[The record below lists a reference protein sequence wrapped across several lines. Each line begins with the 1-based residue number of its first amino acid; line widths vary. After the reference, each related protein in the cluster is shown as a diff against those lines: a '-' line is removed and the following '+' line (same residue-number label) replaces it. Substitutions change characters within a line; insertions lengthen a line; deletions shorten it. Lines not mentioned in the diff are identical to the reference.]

1 MGQERMILSGQSY
14 HLKDLVRL
22 GQAYHAESPYATTHD
37 YEQDLVLDFLRR
49 AMIYPHIEVAV
60 LEIDGRARG
69 AAISGIIPMYWSTR
83 TRAHMEFLY
92 IDPEYR
98 GQGHAEQLIEHM
110 IAWARKMEAAEL
122 TAGDLGLRPRL
133 TERFLEE
140 QGFSDPGVMMRVVL

>member
-22 GQAYHAESPYATTHD
+22 GRDYHSQSPYATTHE
-37 YEQDLVLDFLRR
+37 YESDRVLDFLRR
-49 AMIYPHIEVAV
+49 AMIYPNIEVAV

-69 AAISGIIPMYWSTR
+69 AAIAGLIPMYWSSR

-92 IDPEYR
+92 IDPDYR
-98 GQGHAEQLIEHM
+98 AHGYAEQLIEHI
-110 IAWARKMEAAEL
+110 IAWSRKMEAAEV

-140 QGFSDPGVMMRVVL
+140 QGFGDPGVMLRVVL